1 MPMATRRHVLDHV
14 DPTDPAI
21 LTTEQRLAEVSAIL
35 AAGVL
40 RLRRRCALPATSPP
54 VGNLQN
60 PQESGE
66 PGLEYQAETRLHVQR
81 G

>member
-1 MPMATRRHVLDHV
+1 MTLVN
-14 DPTDPAI
+14 DPADPAI
-21 LTTEQRLAEVSAIL
+21 LTPEQRLAEVSAIL

-40 RLRRRCALPATSPP
+40 RLRRRCALPTTSPP

-66 PGLEYQAETRLHVQR
+66 TGLELSSETRLHVQR

>member
-1 MPMATRRHVLDHV
+1 MATRPQVLNPV

-21 LTTEQRLAEVSAIL
+21 LTPEQRLAEVAAIL
-35 AAGVL
+35 ATGVL
-40 RLRRRCALPATSPP
+40 RLRRRCALPATPPP

-66 PGLEYQAETRLHVQR
+66 PGLELRGQTRLHVQR

>member
-1 MPMATRRHVLDHV
+1 MATRRHVLDHL

-21 LTTEQRLAEVSAIL
+21 LTPEQRLAEVSAIL

-60 PQESGE
+60 LQESGKT
-66 PGLEYQAETRLHVQR
+66 GLELSSETRLHVQR